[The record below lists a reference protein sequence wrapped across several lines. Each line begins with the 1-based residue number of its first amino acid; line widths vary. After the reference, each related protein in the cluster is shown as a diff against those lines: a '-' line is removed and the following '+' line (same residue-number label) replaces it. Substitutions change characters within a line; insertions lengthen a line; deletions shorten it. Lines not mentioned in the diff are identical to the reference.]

1 MPSMIFE
8 SLEESVA
15 AIMEAKNKGL
25 HKTLSGKFVKI
36 GSHECGKDIQ
46 ARISD
51 IAHHRDMSPQR
62 SDARIYYTGL
72 LRVLGRQLR
81 ENDRIM
87 SAASNEKANEP
98 KSSKNKLRESAH
110 RQEEKL
116 GSRILKLA
124 GIL

>member
-1 MPSMIFE
+1 MLNLILENFE
-8 SLEESVA
+8 DSVTA
-15 AIMEAKNKGL
+15 LIEAKNKGL

-51 IAHHRDMSPQR
+51 IMHHRDMSPHR

-87 SAASNEKANEP
+87 STSGTSKKNSAE
-98 KSSKNKLRESAH
+98 SSKKRLKESENRH
-110 RQEEKL
+110 EEEL